1 MIPICFLL
9 YQLVV
14 LVLRLQNTY
23 LSLNLLM
30 SLSLYLSLSLANL
43 LKILQLY
50 LSFLSVKGKNFF

>member
-50 LSFLSVKGKNFF
+50 LSFLSIKGKNFF